1 MGDAVVGN
9 AGIRGIAL
17 LKESGVNERLE
28 QGARL
33 PPGLDGA
40 VQLGFLRV
48 PSADN
53 GQKRSRG
60 IVHHH
65 GRGLDVIGHG
75 GLGLF
80 PLFRGNCLVGGQGR
94 LIFRL
99 GGQLVFNDAA
109 LLSSGLEG
117 G

>member
-53 GQKRSRG
+53 GQKRSVALS
-60 IVHHH
+60 ITT
-65 GRGLDVIGHG
+65 
-75 GLGLF
+75 
-80 PLFRGNCLVGGQGR
+80 
-94 LIFRL
+94 
-99 GGQLVFNDAA
+99 AA
-109 LLSSGLEG
+109 DWM
-117 G
+117 

>member
-48 PSADN
+48 PSAAPVAL
-53 GQKRSRG
+53 S
-60 IVHHH
+60 ITT
-65 GRGLDVIGHG
+65 
-75 GLGLF
+75 
-80 PLFRGNCLVGGQGR
+80 
-94 LIFRL
+94 
-99 GGQLVFNDAA
+99 AA
-109 LLSSGLEG
+109 DWM
-117 G
+117 

>member
-53 GQKRSRG
+53 GPESAPVALS
-60 IVHHH
+60 ITT
-65 GRGLDVIGHG
+65 
-75 GLGLF
+75 
-80 PLFRGNCLVGGQGR
+80 
-94 LIFRL
+94 
-99 GGQLVFNDAA
+99 AA
-109 LLSSGLEG
+109 DWM
-117 G
+117 